1 MLSDEASMKLLDG
14 LLDLL
19 FPGRCVFCRRL
30 TQAGALVCPQCLGKL
45 PYTGAAARQQFPR
58 FDCFSPLYY
67 TDAVRSSLLRY
78 KFGGLNAYAK
88 AYGDFLSKCIDEN
101 VISCDYITWTPLS
114 KKRLRRRGYDQAR
127 LLAEELARRRNIPC
141 VPMLRKI
148 RDNRAQ
154 SSIGN
159 AEKRRQNVKG
169 VYEALPTVS
178 IRGKHI
184 LLVDDIVTTG
194 ATLSACAAEL
204 KKAGAEQITCL
215 TVARRKE

>member
-1 MLSDEASMKLLDG
+1 MKLLDG

-19 FPGRCVFCRRL
+19 FPRRCVFCRRL
-30 TQAGALVCPQCLGKL
+30 TQGGALVCPKCLGKL
-45 PYTGAAARQQFPR
+45 PHTGAAARQQLPR

-101 VISCDYITWTPLS
+101 AISCDYITWVPLS
-114 KKRLRRRGYDQAR
+114 RKRLRRRGYDQAR
-127 LLAEELARRRNIPC
+127 LLAEDVAQRQKLSC
-141 VPMLRKI
+141 MPMLRKI

-159 AEKRRQNVKG
+159 AEKRRQNVKN
-169 VYEALPTVS
+169 VYEVLPDVD

-204 KKAGAEQITCL
+204 KKTGAGQITCL
-215 TVARRKE
+215 TVARRKV